1 MIITLTK
8 DEVLKATQEYL
19 TNNFT
24 LSATIDVTKV
34 VENYLADKVFNG
46 TVPVNLSIEF
56 KDDSVQV
63 SIDFFSSGS
72 TSEQKKVY
80 VKAKRKEPK
89 EVKNEPEETKVEE
102 VQETKEEEPVEE
114 KKPTEVTNP
123 DSQVENIFATNK
135 VPLEEPVKENTS
147 IFSDLTK
154 PNTTQAQDAATNEA
168 FDSLFS

>member
-34 VENYLADKVFNG
+34 VESYLADKVFNG

-89 EVKNEPEETKVEE
+89 EVKNEPEETKIEE
-102 VQETKEEEPVEE
+102 VQETK
-114 KKPTEVTNP
+114 
-123 DSQVENIFATNK
+123 
-135 VPLEEPVKENTS
+135 EEPVKENTS

>member
-56 KDDSVQV
+56 KVDSVQV

-72 TSEQKKVY
+72 TSEQKKVC

-102 VQETKEEEPVEE
+102 VQEAKEEPVEE

-123 DSQVENIFATNK
+123 DTQVENIFATNK

>member
-102 VQETKEEEPVEE
+102 GQEAKEEPVEE
-114 KKPTEVTNP
+114 KKPIEVTNP
-123 DSQVENIFATNK
+123 DTQVENIFATNK

>member
-56 KDDSVQV
+56 KDDS
-63 SIDFFSSGS
+63 
-72 TSEQKKVY
+72 SECILGDRDKFYQLVLNLIENAVKYSKEQDGY
-80 VKAKRKEPK
+80 VKKE
-89 EVKNEPEETKVEE
+89 
-102 VQETKEEEPVEE
+102 
-114 KKPTEVTNP
+114 
-123 DSQVENIFATNK
+123 
-135 VPLEEPVKENTS
+135 
-147 IFSDLTK
+147 
-154 PNTTQAQDAATNEA
+154 
-168 FDSLFS
+168 

>member
-34 VENYLADKVFNG
+34 VENYLTNKVFNG

-80 VKAKRKEPK
+80 IKAKRKEPK

-102 VQETKEEEPVEE
+102 VQETKKEPVEE
-114 KKPTEVTNP
+114 KKSTEVTNP
-123 DSQVENIFATNK
+123 DTQVENIFATNK

>member
-24 LSATIDVTKV
+24 LSATIDVSKV
-34 VENYLADKVFNG
+34 VESYLADKVFNG
-46 TVPVNLSIEF
+46 TVPANLSIEF

-89 EVKNEPEETKVEE
+89 EVKNEPEEIKTEE
-102 VQETKEEEPVEE
+102 VQETKEESVEE

-123 DSQVENIFATNK
+123 DTQVENIFATNK

>member
-19 TNNFT
+19 INNFT

-34 VENYLADKVFNG
+34 VESYLADKVFNG

-89 EVKNEPEETKVEE
+89 EVKNEPEETKAEE
-102 VQETKEEEPVEE
+102 VQEAKEEPVEE

-123 DSQVENIFATNK
+123 DTQVENIFATNK

>member
-89 EVKNEPEETKVEE
+89 EVKNEPEEIKVEE
-102 VQETKEEEPVEE
+102 VQEIKEEPVEE

-123 DSQVENIFATNK
+123 DTQVENIFATNK

-154 PNTTQAQDAATNEA
+154 PTTTQAQDAATNEA

>member
-19 TNNFT
+19 INNFT

-34 VENYLADKVFNG
+34 VESYLADKVFNG
-46 TVPVNLSIEF
+46 TIPVNLSIEF

-89 EVKNEPEETKVEE
+89 EVKNEPEETKIEK
-102 VQETKEEEPVEE
+102 VQETKEEPVEE
-114 KKPTEVTNP
+114 KKPIEVTNP
-123 DSQVENIFATNK
+123 DTQVENIFATNK

>member
-63 SIDFFSSGS
+63 SIDFFFSGS

-102 VQETKEEEPVEE
+102 VQEIKEEPVEE
-114 KKPTEVTNP
+114 KKLTEVTNP
-123 DSQVENIFATNK
+123 DTQVENIFATNK

>member
-34 VENYLADKVFNG
+34 VESYLADKVFNG

-89 EVKNEPEETKVEE
+89 EVKNEPEEIKAEE
-102 VQETKEEEPVEE
+102 IQETKEEPVEE

-123 DSQVENIFATNK
+123 DTQVENIFATNK

-154 PNTTQAQDAATNEA
+154 PNTTQTQDAATNEA

>member
-34 VENYLADKVFNG
+34 VESYLADKVFNG
-46 TVPVNLSIEF
+46 TVPANLSIEF

-89 EVKNEPEETKVEE
+89 EVKNEPEEIKTEE
-102 VQETKEEEPVEE
+102 VQETKEESVEE

-123 DSQVENIFATNK
+123 DTQVENIFATNK

>member
-34 VENYLADKVFNG
+34 VESYLADKVFNG

-63 SIDFFSSGS
+63 SIDFF
-72 TSEQKKVY
+72 
-80 VKAKRKEPK
+80 
-89 EVKNEPEETKVEE
+89 
-102 VQETKEEEPVEE
+102 
-114 KKPTEVTNP
+114 
-123 DSQVENIFATNK
+123 
-135 VPLEEPVKENTS
+135 
-147 IFSDLTK
+147 
-154 PNTTQAQDAATNEA
+154 
-168 FDSLFS
+168 LFWFHQ

>member
-19 TNNFT
+19 INNFT

-34 VENYLADKVFNG
+34 VESYLADKVFNG
-46 TVPVNLSIEF
+46 TVPANLSIEF

-102 VQETKEEEPVEE
+102 VQETKEEPVEE
-114 KKPTEVTNP
+114 KKLTEVTNP
-123 DSQVENIFATNK
+123 DTQVENIFATNK

>member
-1 MIITLTK
+1 MIVYK
-8 DEVLKATQEYL
+8 YL
-19 TNNFT
+19 
-24 LSATIDVTKV
+24 LI
-34 VENYLADKVFNG
+34 
-46 TVPVNLSIEF
+46 
-56 KDDSVQV
+56 
-63 SIDFFSSGS
+63 FFSSGS

-89 EVKNEPEETKVEE
+89 EVKNEPEETKTEE
-102 VQETKEEEPVEE
+102 VQETKEEPVEE

-123 DSQVENIFATNK
+123 DTQVENIFATNK